1 MMGFIL
7 FILTLAIEGASV
19 AFSYWYGVHIF
30 GPALAALWDVLFPQQ
45 PVSVTACGLI
55 LVTFNL
61 SLHLIVLMVAAIRL
75 TWAWLRMGVPSERQA
90 AAVTQIYDQVIMAS
104 APYPS
109 RHLKMPRGFRFSP
122 DPSFDLGWIG
132 RHLVIRDTLLKS
144 RFLSPLLTHELAHY
158 NSADLWLRLLL
169 ELLPPPLYGLLVV
182 FGLGI
187 GLGPLVTYLLW
198 IWYWRNREYAADAF
212 VAGLGQS
219 ESLIEA
225 LEHVIL
231 PRDRE
236 RNILLRAVPYTE
248 ERINRLRQ
256 LHAAPLQVVA
266 PRSNVIAALP
276 AGPDLPTVPD
286 LSPVVVAAGI
296 PEEIEGDLTL
306 GTALQGDLWE
316 WVKAG
321 CVVYPRW
328 ALGLH
333 GVVIGRS
340 GAGKTETLLRIA
352 YLAAKI
358 YRYQVI
364 YLDAKGDWNLA
375 ARFCRLMQA
384 AGIAEQRIGLF
395 PNVSHN
401 GWLGDEH
408 DLLNKLLQS
417 QQWNDHFY
425 REVAVNLLSL
435 ALNAPGGLPK
445 NSAELLDRLNPN
457 RLQAIYKGKPQE
469 QELKGLDTEKQ
480 WGAYLRYSAFF
491 RAVRGKL
498 DGTASFG
505 SYDAA
510 YYLLDGVR
518 LKDEAGRLGQYLIE
532 DFEQYLAQRRYSSI
546 NRDKRT
552 LIIIDDYS
560 AISSAARA
568 VDLFER
574 IRGLHGCVLISAQSE
589 EGLGLYADTRRI
601 MGTAP
606 TLILHATVFP
616 KDSVEAAG
624 MILTPQFTYHLPED
638 EHAAHPQEPQLSLIM
653 RRDFRVQPSDVQH
666 LPAGRVYVI
675 HGGRAQLTEIAMLP
689 YDEDE
694 VEARASD
701 LQRQYVT
708 AQQSASS
715 SPPPARPQ
723 KKQSK
728 PRSPR
733 PNEPAQ

>member
-1 MMGFIL
+1 MGIVL
-7 FILTLAIEGASV
+7 FILTLVIEGASI

-30 GPALAALWDVLFPQQ
+30 GPALAMLWDVLFPQQ

-55 LVTFNL
+55 LVAINL
-61 SLHLIVLMVAAIRL
+61 SLHLIAFAVTALRL
-75 TWAWLRMGVPSERQA
+75 TWAWLRLGVPSERQA
-90 AAVTQIYDQVIMAS
+90 AAVAQIYDQVILS
-104 APYPS
+104 STHHPS
-109 RHLKMPRGFRFSP
+109 RRLKMPRGFRFSP

-132 RHLVIRDTLLKS
+132 RNLVIRDTLLKS
-144 RFLSPLLTHELAHY
+144 RFLAPLLTHELAHY
-158 NSADLWLRLLL
+158 NSPDVWLRLLL
-169 ELLPPPLYGLLVV
+169 ALLPPPLYGLLIV

-187 GLGPLVTYLLW
+187 GLGPLITYLPW

-212 VAGLGQS
+212 VARSGQG
-219 ESLIEA
+219 EALIEA
-225 LEHVIL
+225 LEHVKL

-236 RNILLRAVPYTE
+236 RNILLRDVPYTE

-256 LHAAPLQVVA
+256 LHPAPLQVAA
-266 PRSNVIAALP
+266 PHSNVIAALP
-276 AGPDLPTVPD
+276 AGPDATTVLD
-286 LSPVVVAAGI
+286 LSPALVEASI

-364 YLDAKGDWNLA
+364 FIDAKGDWNLA
-375 ARFCRLMQA
+375 ARFYGLMQA
-384 AGIAEQRIGLF
+384 AGVAEQRIGLF
-395 PNVSHN
+395 PNTSHN

-417 QQWNDHFY
+417 QQWSDHFY

-435 ALNAPGGLPK
+435 ALSAPGGLPK
-445 NSAELLDRLNPN
+445 NSAELLERLNPN

-469 QELKGLDTEKQ
+469 QELKGLDAEKQ

-505 SYDAA
+505 AYDAA

-518 LKDEAGRLGQYLIE
+518 LKDEAARLGQYLIE

-546 NRDKRT
+546 NRDRHT

-638 EHAAHPQEPQLSLIM
+638 EHAAHPQEPHLSLTM

-666 LPAGRVYVI
+666 LPTGRAYVI
-675 HGGRAQLTEIAMLP
+675 HGGRAQLAEIAMLP
-689 YDEDE
+689 YNEDE
-694 VEARASD
+694 VETTASD

-708 AQQSASS
+708 AQQSASP

-733 PNEPAQ
+733 PNDPVQ